1 MYLAEKLFQ
10 HKESTMIPKGGLNN
24 IMKQF
29 TKVQQK
35 MEAVQEELAGMT
47 VEGSAGGGMV
57 KVVANG
63 KQEILS
69 IKIDPEVLSDDVE
82 MVEDMVVAATN
93 QALSKSQEL
102 SQEKMAGLTGGL
114 MPNLPGGFKIPGL

>member
-1 MYLAEKLFQ
+1 
-10 HKESTMIPKGGLNN
+10 MIPKGGLNN

-29 TKVQQK
+29 TKMQQQ
-35 MEAVQEELAGMT
+35 MEQIQDELADLT

-69 IKIDPEVLSDDVE
+69 IKIDPEILSDDVE

-93 QALSKSQEL
+93 QALTKSQEL
-102 SQEKMAGLTGGL
+102 SHEKMAGLTGGL
-114 MPNLPGGFKIPGL
+114 LPNLPGGFKIPGL

>member
-1 MYLAEKLFQ
+1 
-10 HKESTMIPKGGLNN
+10 MIPKGGLNN
-24 IMKQF
+24 MMKQF
-29 TKVQQK
+29 TKMQQQMERVQD
-35 MEAVQEELAGMT
+35 ELADLT

-63 KQEILS
+63 KQEIVS

-102 SQEKMAGLTGGL
+102 SQEKMAGVAGGML
-114 MPNLPGGFKIPGL
+114 PNLPGGFKIPGL

>member
-1 MYLAEKLFQ
+1 
-10 HKESTMIPKGGLNN
+10 MIPKGGLNN
-24 IMKQF
+24 MMKQF
-29 TKVQQK
+29 TKMQQQ
-35 MEAVQEELAGMT
+35 MEHIQDELADLT

-63 KQEILS
+63 KQEIIS

-93 QALSKSQEL
+93 QALGKSQEL
-102 SQEKMAGLTGGL
+102 SQEKMSGVAGGML
-114 MPNLPGGFKIPGL
+114 PNLPGGFKIPGL

>member
-1 MYLAEKLFQ
+1 
-10 HKESTMIPKGGLNN
+10 MIPKGGLNN
-24 IMKQF
+24 MMKQF
-29 TKVQQK
+29 TKMQQQMEQVQN
-35 MEAVQEELAGMT
+35 ELADLT

-63 KQEILS
+63 KQEIVS

-102 SQEKMAGLTGGL
+102 SQEKMAGVAGGML
-114 MPNLPGGFKIPGL
+114 PNLPGGFKIPGL

>member
-1 MYLAEKLFQ
+1 
-10 HKESTMIPKGGLNN
+10 MIPKGGLNN

-29 TKVQQK
+29 GKVQQQ
-35 MEAVQEELAGMT
+35 MEQMQNELADMT

-69 IKIDPEVLSDDVE
+69 IKIDPEILSDDVE
-82 MVEDMVVAATN
+82 MVEDMIVAATN
-93 QALSKSQEL
+93 QALNKAQDL

-114 MPNLPGGFKIPGL
+114 LPNLPGGLKIPGL

>member
-1 MYLAEKLFQ
+1 
-10 HKESTMIPKGGLNN
+10 MIPKGGLNN

-29 TKVQQK
+29 SKMQQQ
-35 MEAVQEELAGMT
+35 MEKVQEELADLT
-47 VEGSAGGGMV
+47 VEGTAGGGMV

-63 KQEILS
+63 KQEIMS

-82 MVEDMVVAATN
+82 MVEDLVVAATN

-114 MPNLPGGFKIPGL
+114 LPNLPGGMKIPGL